1 MLTDDNETGD
11 WVHKIVKLKN
21 VKGYTLSDIESQVT
35 NHSSLHKQNKSVNPY
50 SSYIYSQLFT

>member
-21 VKGYTLSDIESQVT
+21 VKGYTSSDIELVGT
-35 NHSSLHKQNKSVNPY
+35 NHSSLRERHKSLNLY
-50 SSYIYSQLFT
+50 SSC